1 MDCSERDRF
10 HIVAIVRALRDARR
24 FMGDLS
30 FEAFAESDEKQNAVA
45 MAIARCGEH
54 IKRLSKEFRDAE
66 PGVEWRGIAGMRDWI
81 AHDYEGLDFESLHYA
96 VTVEVP
102 KVLAALDPYLESF
115 AEIRQESAD
124 PFNVPRV

>member
-45 MAIARCGEH
+45 MAIARCSEH
-54 IKRLSKEFRDAE
+54 VKRLSKEFRDAE
-66 PGVEWRGIAGMRDWI
+66 SGVERRGRTALRCAVCELSFQARRNAKCPARAGHFCWRLNLRG
-81 AHDYEGLDFESLHYA
+81 
-96 VTVEVP
+96 
-102 KVLAALDPYLESF
+102 
-115 AEIRQESAD
+115 
-124 PFNVPRV
+124 